1 MNGRRF
7 DEELSEFLDQSKG
20 GKMQGYRIQTK
31 EI

>member
-7 DEELSEFLDQSKG
+7 DEELSEFLDQRKG
-20 GKMQGYRIQTK
+20 AKMQGYRIQTK